1 MVLLCV
7 LCLAVSAV
15 LPSSPAKSKKAGDSK
30 RVYLI
35 HSDELTYDR
44 WRNNGAQVL
53 RGHVQFEHDGAHLYC
68 DSANYFEPSNSFEA
82 WGNVK
87 MVQGDTLSLT
97 SDYGYYDGNDKTL
110 EAKTFT
116 AGKQVVLKNRT
127 TTLYTDTLHF
137 DRLDNLGYYD
147 DGGKLV
153 DKTTTLTS
161 IHGEYH
167 TDTKDAFFMDEVVM
181 VDVNFNLTT
190 DTLIYNT
197 QTKLA
202 HVVGPSDIVSGKSHI
217 YSEQGYYNTVSE
229 QAELL
234 NRSKLDNEGRT
245 LVGDSIWYDGLSS
258 ISEAFGNVVYQDS
271 VNRNGFYG
279 NYGYYNDVTGYAMCT
294 DSAMAVDFSQRDTLF
309 MHADTF
315 KVFTYNIETDSVYRV
330 IRAYNRVRAYRID
343 IQAVCDSLVYNT
355 QDSCMTLYRDP
366 IVWNLEQQ
374 LLGEEIKVFMKDSV
388 IDHAHVINQAFSIEK
403 LREDKA
409 YNQVSSQEMFAFF
422 EKGEMHEARA
432 VGNVQV
438 VFYPED
444 DSDSSYVGL
453 ISMTTEQLKMFFD
466 KRKLDY
472 VWAPA
477 PEGRMFPMSQI
488 PPEKRYLEGFQWF
501 DYVRPVSKQDIFNW
515 RPKAAG
521 TELKSQRKRGNGTAR
536 KEAMIVDRER

>member
-1 MVLLCV
+1 M
-7 LCLAVSAV
+7 
-15 LPSSPAKSKKAGDSK
+15 LPAPPAKSKKKTGDSK

-35 HSDELTYDR
+35 HADELTYDR

-53 RGHVQFEHDGAHLYC
+53 RGNVQFEHDGARLYC

-97 SDYGYYDGNDKTL
+97 SDYGYYDGDNKTL

-116 AGKQVVLKNRT
+116 SGKQVVLKNRT

-137 DRLDNLGYYD
+137 DRLDNMGYYD
-147 DGGKLV
+147 EGGKLV
-153 DKTTTLTS
+153 DKATTLTS

-167 TDTKDAFFMDEVVM
+167 TDTKDAFFMDDVVM
-181 VDVNFNLTT
+181 VDKKFNLTT

-202 HVVGPSDIVSGKSHI
+202 HIVGPSDIVSGKSHI
-217 YSEQGYYNTVSE
+217 YSERGYYNTTNE

-234 NRSKLDNEGRT
+234 DRSRLNNDGRT
-245 LVGDSIWYDGLSS
+245 LIGDSIWYDGVGGV
-258 ISEAFGNVVYQDS
+258 SEAFRNVVYQDS
-271 VNRNGFYG
+271 VNRNALYC
-279 NYGYYNDVTGYAMCT
+279 NYGYYNDLTGYAMCT
-294 DSAMAVDFSQRDTLF
+294 DSAMAVDFSQRDSLYI
-309 MHADTF
+309 HADTF
-315 KVFTYNIETDSVYRV
+315 KVFSHNLDTDSVYRV
-330 IRAYNRVRAYRID
+330 LHAYNKVRAYRID

-374 LLGEEIKVFMKDSV
+374 LLGEEIKIYMKDSV

-409 YNQVSSQEMFAFF
+409 FNQVSSQEMFAFF
-422 EKGEMHEARA
+422 QEGEMHEARA

-472 VWAPA
+472 IWAPA
-477 PEGRMFPMSQI
+477 PDGVMYPMSQI
-488 PPEKRYLEGFQWF
+488 PPEKRYLTGFYWF
-501 DYVRPVSKQDIFNW
+501 DYVRPTSKQDIFNW

-521 TELKSQRKRGNGTAR
+521 SELKAQRKRDAGAAR
-536 KEAMIVDRER
+536 REMDKVGIAL